1 LRFNIVHVQPPGIDA
16 TMGHHD
22 IARLLFFSFES
33 LGYEVTIRINKIDPK
48 ATNIIVGYERLASI
62 PPVSVASCILYQL
75 EQLGTR
81 EDSIPENIR
90 EIYRGAKEV
99 WDYDP
104 HNIEVLKS
112 IGITNVKFLPL
123 AYHQKLA
130 TIPRTL
136 EDIDVLFYGIMT
148 DRRRMIIEELRP
160 KVRTL
165 ALEYVYGQDRDN
177 WIARSKIV
185 LNIHQYETQLAEQ
198 VRVSYLL
205 NNAKCVVSEKSQ
217 WEPLGQW
224 CALTP
229 FEGLV
234 DTCLTLV
241 ADNAQRER
249 IITEAHEGY
258 GRTSMVENLRKVL
271 ESESPP
277 VDINAPV

>member
-22 IARLLFFSFES
+22 IARLLFFSFGS
-33 LGYEVTIRINKIDPK
+33 LGREVTLRINKIDPR
-48 ATNIIVGYERLASI
+48 AINVIVGYERLASI
-62 PPVSVASCILYQL
+62 PPASVASCIPYQL
-75 EQLGTR
+75 EQLGTS

-90 EIYRGAKEV
+90 QIYRGAKEV

-130 TIPRTL
+130 TISRTL

-165 ALEYVYGQDRDN
+165 ALEYVYGQDRDK

-217 WEPLGQW
+217 WDPLGQW

-229 FEGLV
+229 YEGLV
-234 DTCLTLV
+234 DTCLMLI

-249 IITEAHEGY
+249 IITAAREGY
-258 GRTSMVENLRKVL
+258 GRTSMTENLRKVL
-271 ESESPP
+271 ESEPSPST
-277 VDINAPV
+277 